1 MLEQHAANA
10 LLKSPVHE
18 SCHLRERWE
27 QKSGCWMPCQ
37 GSVQA
42 PVSSRKAQSPE
53 FWFSHELSIVFHA
66 HYEHTQTHT
75 HAHSMK
81 IASSISWACDSC
93 QLDHT
98 LWVVQGHRQN
108 HQSKD
113 PAVLECIQPPFPLW
127 ELQFIL
133 ATVFYSGVS
142 LSLVSGNCL
151 VIHRVEND
159 SICNYNCNYIY
170 ECLCTHTDSSTDRH
184 PDWWAEFSALHSEQ
198 KLMVLLM

>member
-1 MLEQHAANA
+1 MQQMHCLNLLCMNLVISGRGESRRVAA
-10 LLKSPVHE
+10 
-18 SCHLRERWE
+18 
-27 QKSGCWMPCQ
+27 GCPAR
-37 GSVQA
+37 VQFRLQLA
-42 PVSSRKAQSPE
+42 AEKQSPE

-113 PAVLECIQPPFPLW
+113 PAVLECIQPPLPLW
-127 ELQFIL
+127 ELVYFSYCFLLWGFIVISQWKL
-133 ATVFYSGVS
+133 LGYSQS
-142 LSLVSGNCL
+142 
-151 VIHRVEND
+151 RKWQ
-159 SICNYNCNYIY
+159 Y
-170 ECLCTHTDSSTDRH
+170 
-184 PDWWAEFSALHSEQ
+184 
-198 KLMVLLM
+198 M